1 MKFEFRQQIQSYA
14 AMPDNHAVGFRTAS
28 CHAASIAE
36 AAERFI
42 RDQLVR
48 KRERT
53 LAMFVPGVPHQKQ
66 E

>member
-14 AMPDNHAVGFRTAS
+14 AMPENHAVGFRAAS
-28 CHAASIAE
+28 FHAASITE

-42 RDQLVR
+42 RDQLSR
-48 KRERT
+48 KRART
-53 LAMFVPGVPHQKQ
+53 LEAAASGGFFPKQ